1 MSLVLWRLCSWKMW
15 SLQTVP
21 VGVGFSLKKVKVF
34 MLSYVKLEAT
44 KFGRKK
50 IDETLNFYL
59 N

>member
-1 MSLVLWRLCSWKMW
+1 MW

-34 MLSYVKLEAT
+34 MLRYVKLEAT